1 MVQRGGVLLDTRPDL
16 RAFTPVGRWEAC
28 CVGTIPDSPMEYYR
42 APDSNPPPMS
52 LSRTSIDTISVP
64 CRSTPDS
71 LSTHASRAVVMA
83 AVVCL
88 SVAAVACGRKAEPD
102 RERYTPGSA
111 ARVLE
116 VNMATLKP
124 AITQRVEKGAG
135 PTWVTTDRW
144 KRVGALYRRFGNAP
158 LWLEEGGVRDRATS
172 LLAAIQAAPT
182 HALDTA
188 AYPVSALR
196 AIVDA
201 RRLSDTA
208 SASTLADADVLLTA
222 AYVAYAA
229 DMLTGQV
236 KPSTVSQG
244 WHIPAVTKELD
255 SAIVRG
261 IEEPNMRSSLEA
273 MAPADPDYAVLRS
286 AYARYRQIDSAGG
299 WPTLTTSAPESSV
312 VARLALESITASPA
326 DAGSLAADSANGSAI
341 PDTSNIAPRP
351 SRAGS
356 PNAPTDALRRLLSLY
371 QERHGLQRTGRL
383 NKSTLAALNSPASH
397 RVKQIAANLER
408 HRWLPRSLGS
418 RYVYVNVPAFR
429 LTAYDSGKKALEMKV
444 VVGEEYEGKITPV
457 FADSMET
464 VVFRP
469 YWNVTPDIQAKEIEP
484 AIARNPGYLAA
495 NDMEYFKDGGQT
507 RIRQRPGEKN
517 SLGLVKFLFPNS
529 FNIYLHDTPAKELFA
544 KTDRAASHGCIRL
557 EKPAELAQWVLA
569 WDAGRVQSAMNS
581 TSDNKSV
588 RVPQKLPVYIVYFT
602 TYVRDGQ
609 LYFSEDIYDQDDTLE
624 RELPA
629 TGSAAAGA

>member
-1 MVQRGGVLLDTRPDL
+1 MP
-16 RAFTPVGRWEAC
+16 
-28 CVGTIPDSPMEYYR
+28 
-42 APDSNPPPMS
+42 
-52 LSRTSIDTISVP
+52 LSRTNADTQITHGRYSSVFATSV
-64 CRSTPDS
+64 RRG
-71 LSTHASRAVVMA
+71 A
-83 AVVCL
+83 
-88 SVAAVACGRKAEPD
+88 SVAVALSLLIGAVACSRPSEPD

-111 ARVLE
+111 ARVLK
-116 VNMATLKP
+116 VDMATLKP
-124 AITQRVEKGAG
+124 AITQRVDKGDR
-135 PTWVTTDRW
+135 PNWVTADRW
-144 KRVGALYRRFGNAP
+144 KRVGALYQRFGNAP
-158 LWLEEGGVRDRATS
+158 LWLEEGGVRDRATA
-172 LLAAIQAAPT
+172 LLAAIDSAPA

-188 AYPVSALR
+188 AYPVLALR
-196 AIVDA
+196 SIINAT
-201 RRLSDTA
+201 RLTDTA
-208 SASTLADADVLLTA
+208 SAGTLADADVLLTA

-236 KPSTVSQG
+236 KPSTVSKG
-244 WHIPAVTKELD
+244 WHIPTVTKELD

-261 IEEPNMRSSLEA
+261 VEEPDMRASLEA

-299 WPTLTTSAPESSV
+299 WPMLTSSAPESTV
-312 VARLALESITASPA
+312 VARLALESISVSPA
-326 DAGSLAADSANGSAI
+326 KADSVLADSANESSSTGSS
-341 PDTSNIAPRP
+341 PIAAKPA
-351 SRAGS
+351 RARALGS
-356 PNAPTDALRRLLSLY
+356 PSEALGRLLSLY
-371 QERHGLQRTGRL
+371 QDRHGLPRTGRL
-383 NKSTLAALNSPASH
+383 DKSTLATLNSPASH

-429 LTAYDSGKKALEMKV
+429 LTAYDSGNKSLEMKV
-444 VVGEEYEGKITPV
+444 IVGEEYEGKITPV

-469 YWNVTPDIQAKEIEP
+469 YWNVTPDIQAKEIAP

-557 EKPAELAQWVLA
+557 EKPAELAQWVLG

-581 TSDNKSV
+581 TTDNSAV

-602 TYVRDGQ
+602 TYVRDGE
-609 LYFSEDIYDQDDTLE
+609 LYFGDDIYDQDDSLE
-624 RELPA
+624 REVPA
-629 TGSAAAGA
+629 TATSAAGAGA